1 MTKMSSSLR
10 RPERFQRFSQSIGW
24 LAFLGAIVLA
34 GVFLVASHD
43 SLTFRGVPVSII
55 LEFIEDE
62 SARQAY
68 FAGNKVAL
76 HERLQ
81 QLGAEEQIKAF
92 YRPQIRDEVK
102 LDQYIHQIFY
112 EVSGYVGKAYRVDS
126 RGILV
131 LKQAPSNDF
140 EQWTQLAQKAGVIT
154 GTKEANGLQYVIS
167 PAGDLALY
175 EDIATIFPPED
186 LQRMIEAQ
194 GPTGP

>member
-1 MTKMSSSLR
+1 MTKMNSLLR
-10 RPERFQRFSQSIGW
+10 RPERFQRFSQSLGW
-24 LAFLGAIVLA
+24 LVFLGAIVLT
-34 GVFLVASHD
+34 GGFLVANQD

-92 YRPQIRDEVK
+92 YRPKIRDEVK

-126 RGILV
+126 RGVLV

-140 EQWTQLAQKAGVIT
+140 EQWVQLAEKAGVIT
-154 GTKEANGLQYVIS
+154 GTKEENGVKYVIS
-167 PAGDLALY
+167 PAGDLAPY
-175 EDIATIFPPED
+175 NDIAAIFPVED
-186 LQRMIEAQ
+186 LQRLIEAQ
-194 GPTGP
+194 GHTSR